1 MAKNNIYNKAIYIGL
16 FMFATT
22 VFSFTGFNDIYAQT
36 TSGNQSS
43 GNQSSG
49 NQSETIGTLA
59 NLTGSDQG
67 IISNDTTISNPSNN
81 VGNSIGT
88 NEFQSY

>member
-1 MAKNNIYNKAIYIGL
+1 MAKNNIYNKAISIGL

-36 TSGNQSS
+36 TS

-81 VGNSIGT
+81 IGNSIGT

>member
-36 TSGNQSS
+36 TT

-81 VGNSIGT
+81 IGNSIGT

>member
-22 VFSFTGFNDIYAQT
+22 IFSFTGFNDIYAQT
-36 TSGNQSS
+36 TS

-81 VGNSIGT
+81 IGNSIGT

>member
-43 GNQSSG
+43 GNQS
-49 NQSETIGTLA
+49 ETIGTLA
-59 NLTGSDQG
+59 NLTGSDQS

-81 VGNSIGT
+81 IGNSIGT

>member
-43 GNQSSG
+43 GNQS
-49 NQSETIGTLA
+49 ETIGTLA

-81 VGNSIGT
+81 IGNSLGT

>member
-1 MAKNNIYNKAIYIGL
+1 MAKNNIYNKAISIGL

-22 VFSFTGFNDIYAQT
+22 IFSFTGFNDIYAQT
-36 TSGNQSS
+36 TS

>member
-1 MAKNNIYNKAIYIGL
+1 MAKNNIYNKAISIGL
-16 FMFATT
+16 FMFATS

-36 TSGNQSS
+36 TS

-81 VGNSIGT
+81 IGNSIGT

>member
-36 TSGNQSS
+36 TS

>member
-1 MAKNNIYNKAIYIGL
+1 MAKNNIYNKAISIGL
-16 FMFATT
+16 FMFATS
-22 VFSFTGFNDIYAQT
+22 VFSFIGFNDIYAQT
-36 TSGNQSS
+36 TS

-81 VGNSIGT
+81 IGNSIGT

>member
-22 VFSFTGFNDIYAQT
+22 IFSFTGFNDIYAQT
-36 TSGNQSS
+36 TS

>member
-43 GNQSSG
+43 GNQS
-49 NQSETIGTLA
+49 ETIGTLA

-81 VGNSIGT
+81 IGNSIGT